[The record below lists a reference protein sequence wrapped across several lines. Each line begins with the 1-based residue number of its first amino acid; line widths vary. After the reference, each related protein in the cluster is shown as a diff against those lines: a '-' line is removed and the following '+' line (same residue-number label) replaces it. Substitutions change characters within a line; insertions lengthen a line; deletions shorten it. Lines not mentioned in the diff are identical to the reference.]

1 MRLLSEV
8 RGLPVVVRGGGPRL
22 GTVASLAVDAAS
34 GTVTHLR
41 FRAGRLRRTVAVPW
55 AAVAVAGPGAV
66 ELRPGA
72 AADPAPPRHT
82 LLGRRVLT
90 DRGDGRGTVLD
101 AAFDP
106 ETGRL
111 SPSSPPG
118 ASCRP
123 TGCWGS
129 ATTRW
134 SSGPPRR
141 GPPAPPDRGPHLLT
155 GGARPARAAPAGPPR
170 GDADGPAGRAR
181 RAGPA

>member
-1 MRLLSEV
+1 MRLFSEV
-8 RGLPVVVRGGGPRL
+8 RGLPVVARGGGPRL

-41 FRAGRLRRTVAVPW
+41 FRAGRLRRAVAVPW

-72 AADPAPPRHT
+72 AADPAPPGHT

-111 SPSSPPG
+111 I
-118 ASCRP
+118 AVL
-123 TGCWGS
+123 
-129 ATTRW
+129 TTR
-134 SSGPPRR
+134 GEL
-141 GPPAPPDRGPHLLT
+141 PAHRLL
-155 GGARPARAAPAGPPR
+155 GLGDHALVVRAAPAR
-170 GDADGPAGRAR
+170 TAR
-181 RAGPA
+181 TT